1 MKNMILLQHTNI
13 RSSFENNIHIVGHNF
28 NVNLYKRLCE
38 CISRYAL
45 NHIVDEFDRVKFIGV
60 NTLCCGCIVRC
71 THGVPCA
78 CELVRYALG
87 SIPLHTIHIYWTML
101 SFNDMGFNNQ
111 HEELFVQQEFDV
123 ISQRLKKLD
132 IAGKLNIKSE
142 L

>member
-1 MKNMILLQHTNI
+1 MGDSCKCWDAMNNMIIIQHNEF
-13 RSSFENNIHIVGHNF
+13 RSSFKHSIHVLSYKF
-28 NVNLYKRLCE
+28 NVEMYKRLHGFV
-38 CISRYAL
+38 SRYAL

-101 SFNDMGFNNQ
+101 DMQGSRIN
-111 HEELFVQQEFDV
+111 
-123 ISQRLKKLD
+123 
-132 IAGKLNIKSE
+132 
-142 L
+142 

>member
-1 MKNMILLQHTNI
+1 MILLQHTDI

-111 HEELFVQQEFDV
+111 HEELFVQQE
-123 ISQRLKKLD
+123 SLT
-132 IAGKLNIKSE
+132 
-142 L
+142 